1 MAINRAVHG
10 RQRKEKDTL
19 TPVSLYATVL
29 DRRIGEQGQ
38 SRASHEGTPGTGQLS
53 TWSQGELLSAWPKL
67 ILLQEPGSLG
77 LVYTGSNSTKD
88 APLPLSSDGGENRV

>member
-19 TPVSLYATVL
+19 TPVLLYATVL
-29 DRRIGEQGQ
+29 DRRIGEQ

-67 ILLQEPGSLG
+67 ILLQEPVSLG

-88 APLPLSSDGGENRV
+88 ALLPLSSDGGENHV